1 MIPPIHLINE
11 FFIGNTMS
19 VFLIDIFFFS
29 ITFWD
34 VLDVLIVSLILFQV
48 YRILRGTVAFNIFV
62 GIVSLFILWW
72 LVGFLKMDLLNMILS
87 QFVSLGVIMIV
98 IVFQPEIRRFLLLLG
113 DRTLKAGPLEK
124 ISSLFKRKG
133 EPQKIINERAINEL
147 LRAVKKMSEDKTGA
161 LIVFCNVA
169 DVPKV
174 YDSGIHMNAE
184 ISTSLIT
191 TIFQKNT
198 PLHDGALLIEGDKLM
213 AAGCILPL
221 SESKSLPAKYGLRH
235 RAALGIG
242 EIANVKS
249 IIVSEETGRISSSH
263 KGAMYFN
270 LTDNELSEFLYKTYT
285 EII

>member
-1 MIPPIHLINE
+1 M
-11 FFIGNTMS
+11 GM
-19 VFLIDIFFFS
+19 FLIDIFFFS

-34 VLDVLIVSLILFQV
+34 ILDVLIVSIILYQV

-72 LVGFLKMDLLNMILS
+72 LVGFLKMDLLNMILG

-133 EPQKIINERAINEL
+133 EPQKIINEKAINEL
-147 LRAVKKMSEDKTGA
+147 LRAVKKLSEDKTGA
-161 LIVFCNVA
+161 LIVFCNVS
-169 DVPKV
+169 DIPKV
-174 YDSGIHMNAE
+174 YDSGIRLNAE
-184 ISTSLIT
+184 ISMSLIT

-235 RAALGIG
+235 RAALGVG

-263 KGAMYFN
+263 RGAMYFN